1 MTRHTMEGRAPLQ
14 ITGNRLLFMSR
25 DGNSLQ
31 LHDASVDSTFK
42 SLDEVKV
49 CLNLGTYPPRCG
61 QVCFQGLHHGN
72 KLEKVTVA
80 PVQFSTQLQN

>member
-25 DGNSLQ
+25 DGNSLR

-49 CLNLGTYPPRCG
+49 CLNLGTHKLMCSMQFPETNSKRL
-61 QVCFQGLHHGN
+61 QVLL
-72 KLEKVTVA
+72 K
-80 PVQFSTQLQN
+80 QFSTHLQNCTQ